1 MYWKDGLSKKLHW
14 NMIFL
19 VSSVKMAFLFIKN
32 IIFFLGTENE
42 RWYFSKNKWKYD
54 VFCIFDIDGIS
65 FSHKH
70 EITPPQ
76 KSRDDLLPKNTLK
89 DDISGITEKDDTN
102 PRKDDIGILD
112 WHSKKSYNDSLYLYG
127 DLF

>member
-1 MYWKDGLSKKLHW
+1 MFFAYSIKMVFTFATNMKLP
-14 NMIFL
+14 L
-19 VSSVKMAFLFIKN
+19 
-32 IIFFLGTENE
+32 
-42 RWYFSKNKWKYD
+42 R
-54 VFCIFDIDGIS
+54 
-65 FSHKH
+65 
-70 EITPPQ
+70 Q
-76 KSRDDLLPKNTLK
+76 KSKDDLLLQNTLK